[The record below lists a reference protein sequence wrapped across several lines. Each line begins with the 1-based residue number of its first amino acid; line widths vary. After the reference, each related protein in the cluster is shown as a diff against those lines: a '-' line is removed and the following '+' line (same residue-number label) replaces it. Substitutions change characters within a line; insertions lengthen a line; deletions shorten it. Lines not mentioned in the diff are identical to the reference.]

1 LGPAAVN
8 IFDLINDSFIFSGDF
23 FDVCQF
29 RHAITASMSKSV
41 TLPMPVEIV
50 LSNPVLVSASGPAF
64 RLILSLVFVF
74 WCGGCRA
81 LPADDA
87 GLCALA
93 RCGASTWRKEG
104 QAVQDALK
112 QIIPQLQRHHALAM
126 QRAETYRQV
135 RVEAGQ
141 KGAAARWHKPKVP
154 AMQNFGLNQG
164 VPVPLR
170 QPSKAAS
177 NRAGFAYK
185 PIGKAS
191 GTVDVRFGDG

>member
-1 LGPAAVN
+1 
-8 IFDLINDSFIFSGDF
+8 
-23 FDVCQF
+23 
-29 RHAITASMSKSV
+29 MSKSV
-41 TLPMPVEIV
+41 ALPMPVEIV

-64 RLILSLVFVF
+64 RLILSLAFVF

-135 RVEAGQ
+135 RVEAGR
-141 KGAAARWHKPKVP
+141 KGAAVRWQKPKAT

-185 PIGKAS
+185 PVGKVS
-191 GTVDVRFGDG
+191 GAVDVRFGDGWMKT